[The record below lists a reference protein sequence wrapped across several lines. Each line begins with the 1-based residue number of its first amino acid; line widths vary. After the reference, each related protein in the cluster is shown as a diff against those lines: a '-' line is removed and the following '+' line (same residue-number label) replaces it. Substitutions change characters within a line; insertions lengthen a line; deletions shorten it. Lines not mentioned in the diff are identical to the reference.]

1 VPQDFPWNGSA
12 SMPNGYFVGEE
23 TEDYPVMIR
32 PANVDVADDLKGTEL
47 MLAPV
52 VPNPAISPIAIRF
65 VLPRASD
72 LSLAGYDVSGR
83 KLADLANGRMQAG
96 SHQVEWNFQD
106 ARGREFAAG
115 FYVIRLRVG
124 DRVLTQNGIRVR

>member
-1 VPQDFPWNGSA
+1 
-12 SMPNGYFVGEE
+12 
-23 TEDYPVMIR
+23 IR

-52 VPNPAISPIAIRF
+52 VPNPAISRIAIRF
-65 VLPRASD
+65 ILPRASD
-72 LSLAGYDVSGR
+72 VSLSAYDVSGR
-83 KLADLANGRMQAG
+83 KLADLADGRMQAG
-96 SHQVEWNFQD
+96 SHHVGWDFHGGH
-106 ARGREFAAG
+106 GREFAAG